1 MVIKMLV
8 ILSKSDPIKLD
19 LASDIVSKTN
29 DSTVIILSDAF
40 YLALDGRYHDT
51 FIKMQK
57 MGAKFYAVDADVIKR
72 IAGKSPSFLNAISYE
87 QLVNIIIENGRN
99 TINL

>member
-1 MVIKMLV
+1 MLV
-8 ILSKSDPIKLD
+8 ILSKSDPVKLE
-19 LASDIVSKTN
+19 LASDAVSKTT

-40 YLALDGRYHDT
+40 YLALDGRYNDT

-57 MGAKFYAVDADVIKR
+57 MGAKFYAVDADVLKR
-72 IAGKSPSFLNAISYE
+72 ITGKPPSFLSVISYK